1 MVTANVN
8 MKKSELVSRISRE
21 TELTRSSVESVL
33 NTLES
38 VAADVLDADGEFTV
52 PGIVKLK
59 LAHRMERTARNPGT
73 GEVVN
78 VPARTVVTAKP
89 LSVMKRVAEA
99 CS

>member
-8 MKKSELVSRISRE
+8 MKKSELVSRISSE

-38 VAADVLDADGEFTV
+38 VAFDVLDEDGEFTV

-59 LAHRMERTARNPGT
+59 LAHRKARTARNPGT
-73 GEVVN
+73 GEIVN
-78 VPARTVVTAKP
+78 VPERTVVTAKP
-89 LSVMKRVAEA
+89 LSAMKRVVEA
-99 CS
+99 G